1 MIGRC
6 GQSALQVQLDEP
18 VWRPLV
24 KVVGERLAGA
34 FMWMHEDELED
45 GSSLHAYKHIHTRRY
60 LYLTEHGRA
69 YQWAPCGRF
78 VPTRLDYALQSAL
91 CTWWLLR
98 GWDKEDAAE
107 VRRAIAEAN
116 KASASSHER

>member
-1 MIGRC
+1 LPLR
-6 GQSALQVQLDEP
+6 LDEP

-24 KVVGERLAGA
+24 KLVGERLAGT

-45 GSSLHAYKHIHTRRY
+45 GSFLHAYKHIYTRRY
-60 LYLTEHGRA
+60 LYLYLYLYLTELGRA
-69 YQWAPCGRF
+69 YELAACGRF

-91 CTWWLLR
+91 CTWWVLA
-98 GWDKEDAAE
+98 GWDDEDAAE

-116 KASASSHER
+116 KASAFES